1 MATATA
7 RSLVCA
13 HFTAAQ
19 LSPAEGES
27 SSLKAFAKSVKP
39 NGLSAFP
46 LSRKSVSN
54 RRRTCANG
62 SSSRR
67 RQPVMAA
74 AGDGATKKCRITLL
88 PGDGIGPEI
97 MAVAVKLLKA
107 LGELE
112 GITFEFQEALVGGA
126 AIDEF
131 GVPLPESTLAT
142 CRDSDAVLLAAI
154 GGYKWDTL
162 PADLRPERGLLG
174 LRAGLGA
181 FANLRPAT
189 VFPQLIEASSLKREV
204 VEGVDI
210 MVVRELTGG
219 IYFGEPK
226 GFGLDAEGNRT
237 GFNTMIYSAPEID
250 RIARVGFEAA
260 RKRSGRLCSVEK
272 SNVLEV
278 SQLWRERVTA
288 IGAEEYPDVELSHMY
303 VDNAAMQLIRNPRQ
317 FDTIVT
323 GNIFGD
329 ILSDE
334 ASMLTGSIGMLPSAS
349 IGSDGPG
356 IYEPVHGSA
365 PDIAGQDKANP
376 MAQVLSAA
384 MMLRYGLN
392 LPRGAD
398 LLEAAVMSTLEAG
411 YRTGD
416 IASPGMEVVGCT
428 SAIPLGTV
436 SSIPFTTVTQAPPLA
451 TASAMSGSG
460 VEWEVLVP
468 SLVGVTPASA
478 LIAATAAAGA
488 LGLGFALFIA
498 GHCTCVVTLLVEW
511 EVLVPSLVGVTP
523 ASALLAATAA
533 AGALGLGFVLFL
545 AVGVLFQPRW
555 IITWVRQNQPHI
567 LFEHVTKDRL
577 VALTIDD
584 GPNGDTTHELL
595 DILKEHGC
603 TATFFV
609 IGSNIDRYPSIV
621 DRMHAEGHEVGN
633 HMTADEPSW
642 RLSAGEF
649 ESSLLE
655 VDAKLLHYFR
665 RDAGGNPVKWFRP
678 GHGWYTKRMRQQ
690 AQRHGY
696 NVALGSVFPV
706 DPLFKDS
713 SRPLAAYCLWKVYP
727 GAIIILHDRPQQG
740 TQTVEILRM
749 MLPELRRQ
757 GYQVVSLSHLHHP
770 LLLPIPHLPTMHLS
784 RLPALALRLDGAAR
798 VLWTKRVLASAQR
811 KTSSPFTYK
820 QPELKIDTMDWTVKH
835 ARLGGD
841 PLNGFDVFLT
851 GVLTFNALIY
861 NPNAYG
867 LKINAIYVH
876 AEYNNTFLGNS
887 KLPPMNVYPLK
898 SSPVKAPFN
907 LVNIPMKKGWRI
919 YQKGDVLATKID
931 IQGFGRFTGF
941 GIKSPVM
948 QVRTTCYV
956 KYVLKA
962 ALLSCVLL
970 AAAASCAFAAPP
982 KSKPPSLPPMP
993 KITGIP
999 FPGIRRC
1006 LLTSSLSSKKVL
1018 SASLGGDSLATGSFR
1033 STIYQQG
1040 NRTMNIKIHFDV
1052 EGLTLPLPPTNQTLY
1067 DGRRGSNG
1075 TPIWELP
1082 NAWTV
1087 GGAPDELKMDTWITD
1102 ATRKLVPGTTMTF
1115 YSMFQKIDATPRNF
1129 YIVIRTE
1136 AFPDGAIRGQMGRP
1150 SLVRWASKPVC

>member
-416 IASPGMEVVGCT
+416 IASPGMHFVT
-428 SAIPLGTV
+428 ASTPN
-436 SSIPFTTVTQAPPLA
+436 PTTPPPPPQIRPPTQAHP
-451 TASAMSGSG
+451 
-460 VEWEVLVP
+460 
-468 SLVGVTPASA
+468 
-478 LIAATAAAGA
+478 
-488 LGLGFALFIA
+488 
-498 GHCTCVVTLLVEW
+498 
-511 EVLVPSLVGVTP
+511 
-523 ASALLAATAA
+523 
-533 AGALGLGFVLFL
+533 
-545 AVGVLFQPRW
+545 
-555 IITWVRQNQPHI
+555 
-567 LFEHVTKDRL
+567 
-577 VALTIDD
+577 
-584 GPNGDTTHELL
+584 
-595 DILKEHGC
+595 
-603 TATFFV
+603 
-609 IGSNIDRYPSIV
+609 
-621 DRMHAEGHEVGN
+621 
-633 HMTADEPSW
+633 
-642 RLSAGEF
+642 
-649 ESSLLE
+649 
-655 VDAKLLHYFR
+655 
-665 RDAGGNPVKWFRP
+665 
-678 GHGWYTKRMRQQ
+678 
-690 AQRHGY
+690 
-696 NVALGSVFPV
+696 
-706 DPLFKDS
+706 
-713 SRPLAAYCLWKVYP
+713 SRP
-727 GAIIILHDRPQQG
+727 I
-740 TQTVEILRM
+740 
-749 MLPELRRQ
+749 
-757 GYQVVSLSHLHHP
+757 
-770 LLLPIPHLPTMHLS
+770 
-784 RLPALALRLDGAAR
+784 AL
-798 VLWTKRVLASAQR
+798 
-811 KTSSPFTYK
+811 
-820 QPELKIDTMDWTVKH
+820 
-835 ARLGGD
+835 
-841 PLNGFDVFLT
+841 N
-851 GVLTFNALIY
+851 
-861 NPNAYG
+861 
-867 LKINAIYVH
+867 
-876 AEYNNTFLGNS
+876 
-887 KLPPMNVYPLK
+887 
-898 SSPVKAPFN
+898 
-907 LVNIPMKKGWRI
+907 
-919 YQKGDVLATKID
+919 
-931 IQGFGRFTGF
+931 
-941 GIKSPVM
+941 
-948 QVRTTCYV
+948 
-956 KYVLKA
+956 
-962 ALLSCVLL
+962 
-970 AAAASCAFAAPP
+970 
-982 KSKPPSLPPMP
+982 
-993 KITGIP
+993 
-999 FPGIRRC
+999 
-1006 LLTSSLSSKKVL
+1006 LSSV
-1018 SASLGGDSLATGSFR
+1018 D
-1033 STIYQQG
+1033 
-1040 NRTMNIKIHFDV
+1040 
-1052 EGLTLPLPPTNQTLY
+1052 
-1067 DGRRGSNG
+1067 
-1075 TPIWELP
+1075 
-1082 NAWTV
+1082 
-1087 GGAPDELKMDTWITD
+1087 
-1102 ATRKLVPGTTMTF
+1102 
-1115 YSMFQKIDATPRNF
+1115 
-1129 YIVIRTE
+1129 
-1136 AFPDGAIRGQMGRP
+1136 
-1150 SLVRWASKPVC
+1150 